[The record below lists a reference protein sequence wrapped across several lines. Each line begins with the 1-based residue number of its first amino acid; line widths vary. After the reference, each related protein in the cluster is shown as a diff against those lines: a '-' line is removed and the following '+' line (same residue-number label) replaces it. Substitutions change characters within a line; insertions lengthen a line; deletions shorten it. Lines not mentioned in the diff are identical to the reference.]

1 MRRLLALLLFI
12 TILTACLAAQDSIS
26 SLSPKDARSMGM
38 GGGSKVFSSGYQSFF
53 GNPAGYADSRSITL
67 ADVAAWG
74 YVRPSPADFS
84 ALSEI
89 AQGDMTPAD
98 ARTTLGD
105 LIAKNDLGAGASLG
119 FGWTG
124 EGLGLGLTM
133 ISESLATGDD
143 YGTAKAS
150 IRNEVSAILGIAFPV
165 ALGPF
170 TLTVGADVRTFYRL
184 DSTDDW
190 LFSTLADAFLNKS
203 GFNAQI
209 SELDL
214 LGGSGFAVDGGLT
227 LRIGGFSL
235 GVLVRDYGHNLA
247 VGETSIK
254 GIVESYYLPFDG
266 DTALTLAPR
275 YFVGMGF
282 TFNHTKWLRSSIYV
296 ETDDPAGYAQKV
308 QDGFSSS
315 FEMLYAGMELSFTRI
330 LALRAGFNKGLL
342 SFGMG
347 LDLALIEL
355 DFAIFSEH
363 PNDEKIRTGIALQ
376 AAIRI

>member
-12 TILTACLAAQDSIS
+12 TILTACLAAQDNIS

-98 ARTTLGD
+98 ARATLGD

-143 YGTAKAS
+143 YGTAKA
-150 IRNEVSAILGIAFPV
+150 
-165 ALGPF
+165 
-170 TLTVGADVRTFYRL
+170 
-184 DSTDDW
+184 
-190 LFSTLADAFLNKS
+190 
-203 GFNAQI
+203 
-209 SELDL
+209 
-214 LGGSGFAVDGGLT
+214 
-227 LRIGGFSL
+227 
-235 GVLVRDYGHNLA
+235 
-247 VGETSIK
+247 
-254 GIVESYYLPFDG
+254 
-266 DTALTLAPR
+266 
-275 YFVGMGF
+275 
-282 TFNHTKWLRSSIYV
+282 
-296 ETDDPAGYAQKV
+296 
-308 QDGFSSS
+308 
-315 FEMLYAGMELSFTRI
+315 
-330 LALRAGFNKGLL
+330 
-342 SFGMG
+342 
-347 LDLALIEL
+347 
-355 DFAIFSEH
+355 
-363 PNDEKIRTGIALQ
+363 
-376 AAIRI
+376 